1 MLNAETFRPKS
12 GYVWFALTV
21 LLSIGLVAEALV
33 RGDYSNALGSAAFGA
48 GLTIG
53 AWLLFIR
60 PKVVLSD
67 HGITITN
74 ALSETTVGWHAVEE
88 IETRYCMSITVEGK
102 KIYAVAAPAPGRYH
116 ARTIHPTEIKGLN
129 VGSSENLRAG
139 DSPRTHSG
147 VAAHLARGR
156 WLAYNR
162 DGSLE
167 QIESSTRRTAGLA
180 AVAGALVALSLLLQ
194 LLHF

>member
-1 MLNAETFRPKS
+1 MVNAETFRPKS

-21 LLSIGLVAEALV
+21 LLCLGLVAEALF
-33 RGDYSNALGSAAFGA
+33 RRDYANALGSALFGT
-48 GLTIG
+48 GLAIG
-53 AWLLFIR
+53 GWLLFVR
-60 PKVVLSD
+60 PKVVVGD

-116 ARTIHPTEIKGLN
+116 ARTIHPTEVKGLHFDDP
-129 VGSSENLRAG
+129 EHLRAG

-147 VAAHLARGR
+147 VAAQLARRR
-156 WLAYNR
+156 WRAYNR
-162 DGSLE
+162 EGQIE
-167 QIESSTRRTAGLA
+167 TIESSTRRTTGLA
-180 AVAGALVALSLLLQ
+180 AAAGVLVALSLLLQ
-194 LLHF
+194 LLHL